1 MLDLREEKKDSSQN
15 KKSAGK
21 SVEENQ
27 SQQLTK
33 KRYIAIIVYMNKGVL
48 SIEK

>member
-1 MLDLREEKKDSSQN
+1 MLDLREEKQDSSQN

-27 SQQLTK
+27 S
-33 KRYIAIIVYMNKGVL
+33 
-48 SIEK
+48 